1 MSSLTENNKIQRS
14 RKLANFKKHLDKAK
28 YNPENLE
35 RAYRQWNISNQNYN
49 NKLARPPQPL
59 TRKRNHLQP
68 LTRKRNH
75 LPPLTIRK
83 RNHLPPLN
91 IKPKLPPLNIKP
103 KLPQPRVLS
112 PVKKR
117 TIRNRLKAFFGF
129 RVY

>member
-59 TRKRNHLQP
+59 TRKRNHL
-68 LTRKRNH
+68 
-75 LPPLTIRK
+75 PPLTIRK
-83 RNHLPPLN
+83 RNH
-91 IKPKLPPLNIKP
+91 LPPLNIKP